1 MEIPLTVIVSD
12 AKPVDSGNSEDLKC
26 CIWLWTPSKVL
37 AMVIIS
43 ATSVSINHQLTFAQC
58 TRNIV
63 FNISNISIL
72 GVSYCKRN

>member
-1 MEIPLTVIVSD
+1 MEIPLTVIMSD

-26 CIWLWTPSKVL
+26 CICLWTPSIDL

-43 ATSVSINHQLTFAQC
+43 ATSVSINRQLTFSQC
-58 TRNIV
+58 TRKIV
-63 FNISNISIL
+63 FNISIL